1 MLYLSVFFLS
11 CLRSGVYFCPFS
23 IHKVIKKWGWNPYN
37 LCQEFLNERP
47 ADKEECRKG
56 HLNAP
61 LPPAQQNQNS
71 KDVNEILSRQKKKKM
86 KKNPTAFTI
95 SFQITTI
102 APISAEWKPQL
113 IIIIIEEIEK
123 SKIRKRAK
131 SKASGASGDFH
142 PRRPAIWTNAWLTKR
157 TPEWGCRGLLEGYRA
172 CVLLARQL
180 ALCTGSSTFFN
191 EVCLWISPSHA

>member
-1 MLYLSVFFLS
+1 MGLKSLQS
-11 CLRSGVYFCPFS
+11 
-23 IHKVIKKWGWNPYN
+23 
-37 LCQEFLNERP
+37 
-47 ADKEECRKG
+47 
-56 HLNAP
+56 
-61 LPPAQQNQNS
+61 
-71 KDVNEILSRQKKKKM
+71 LSRISEWTSSRQRRVQKRSLECSSATGPAKSKFKRRERNPKQTEKKENE
-86 KKNPTAFTI
+86 KKSDRLHNFT
-95 SFQITTI
+95 
-102 APISAEWKPQL
+102 ISAEWKPQL